1 MSKNKRRGLSRREF
15 LEVSMGVVAGGG
27 AAAGCSSD
35 SGTSES
41 GAAGDTSAVGSG
53 GMAPGVGGS
62 GTGGGV
68 PGQGGTGVG
77 GAPQGTGGVV
87 QGSGGV
93 VQGSGGLVQGSGGA
107 VSITGGAPG
116 AGGLTLGTGGD
127 GTGGD
132 GIGGLDQGT
141 GGDGAGGLVQ
151 GTGGDGTGGATA
163 GAGGDGTG
171 GATAGAGGDAGSAGT
186 ATGGEPASGGSAGQ
200 GGAGGQTSTGA
211 LVSIARAATIDQAAA
226 DAIAMA
232 GGLGFVSGGTVML
245 KPNLNSGDPAPCA
258 PSPEVMS
265 TVIQMCFQAGAN
277 RVIVADRSNPQTD
290 AISAMQLAGWYQLIQ
305 DLGAEPLNL
314 DGEPSQLVTPAGAT
328 NWPGGFNMYSL
339 LFDGT
344 VDHLINVCCAKDHA
358 SQARYTMAL
367 KAWMGII
374 EQDNRMTA
382 HQDLG
387 NRLPELHL
395 GRREDFVVLD
405 ASRCNLTNGP
415 YPGEQADSNLIVA
428 STDPIAVDA
437 TGVAVLKYWMAQ
449 RNINNN
455 DIRSIGVWDQPQIAR
470 ALQIG
475 IGISSPSEYSQQ
487 SQGVSEIDDI
497 LAMMA

>member
-1 MSKNKRRGLSRREF
+1 ME
-15 LEVSMGVVAGGG
+15 
-27 AAAGCSSD
+27 
-35 SGTSES
+35 
-41 GAAGDTSAVGSG
+41 
-53 GMAPGVGGS
+53 
-62 GTGGGV
+62 
-68 PGQGGTGVG
+68 
-77 GAPQGTGGVV
+77 
-87 QGSGGV
+87 
-93 VQGSGGLVQGSGGA
+93 
-107 VSITGGAPG
+107 
-116 AGGLTLGTGGD
+116 
-127 GTGGD
+127 
-132 GIGGLDQGT
+132 
-141 GGDGAGGLVQ
+141 
-151 GTGGDGTGGATA
+151 
-163 GAGGDGTG
+163 
-171 GATAGAGGDAGSAGT
+171 
-186 ATGGEPASGGSAGQ
+186 
-200 GGAGGQTSTGA
+200 
-211 LVSIARAATIDQAAA
+211 ARHQLQPRARPS
-226 DAIAMA
+226 
-232 GGLGFVSGGTVML
+232 GLGFVSGGTVLL

-265 TVIQMCFQAGAN
+265 TVVQMCFQAGAN
-277 RVIVADRSNPQTD
+277 RVIVADRSNPVTN
-290 AISAMQLAGWYQLIQ
+290 AIAGMQLAGWYQLIQ
-305 DLGAEPLNL
+305 DLGAEPLDL
-314 DGEPSQLVTPAGAT
+314 DGQPSQLVTPAGAT
-328 NWPGGFNMYSL
+328 NWSGGFRMYSL

-344 VDHLINVCCAKDHA
+344 VDHVINVCCAKDHN

-395 GRREDFVVLD
+395 GLREDFIVLD

-455 DIRSIGVWDQPQIAR
+455 DIRGISVWDQPQIAR